1 MNKLVKI
8 VLVAVALAGVVGSC
22 YCIGRDN
29 EKLKNEIYELLERD
43 SLTEDEKDRVLFAT
57 DPDEMKESFVV
68 LDEAHAKM
76 FKEHFGLNLTSERD
90 E

>member
-1 MNKLVKI
+1 MNKLVKVALI
-8 VLVAVALAGVVGSC
+8 AVALSVVGSC

-29 EKLKNEIYELLERD
+29 EKLQNEIYELLERD

-57 DPDEMKESFVV
+57 DPDEMKESFVA

-76 FKEHFGLNLTSERD
+76 FKEHFGRKR
-90 E
+90 